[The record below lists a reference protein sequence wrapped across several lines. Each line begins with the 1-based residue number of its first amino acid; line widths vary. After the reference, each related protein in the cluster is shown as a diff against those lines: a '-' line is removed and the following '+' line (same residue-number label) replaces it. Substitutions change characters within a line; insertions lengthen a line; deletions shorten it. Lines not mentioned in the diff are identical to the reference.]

1 MGALPPRGSARCAVR
16 RSSRS
21 ARASAGTPHAA
32 ASPRK
37 EAAMKISE
45 IMTTKPATVGPD
57 ATLGEVATLM
67 RQEDCGSIPVVE
79 DGRLVGIV
87 TDRDIV
93 VRAIAAGK
101 DPKST
106 PVSEVMSADPVTV
119 ESKGDVADAERQIR
133 RLPVVEGGKLVGII
147 VTAQIARNEGA
158 KQTGETIKEISE
170 PASGRAS
177 HARG

>member
-1 MGALPPRGSARCAVR
+1 
-16 RSSRS
+16 
-21 ARASAGTPHAA
+21 
-32 ASPRK
+32 
-37 EAAMKISE
+37 MKISD
-45 IMTTKPATVGPD
+45 IMTTNPASVAPD

-101 DPKST
+101 DAKRT
-106 PVSEVMSADPVTV
+106 PVSEVMSADPITIDPND
-119 ESKGDVADAERQIR
+119 DVMEAERHMRERQVR
-133 RLPVVEGGKLVGII
+133 RLPVVEDGKLVGIV
-147 VTAQIARNEGA
+147 VTAQIARRAEA